1 MKMRD
6 VVLKYQNKELYD
18 YSCSETMIIAAN
30 DFYNLN
36 LSEDTF
42 KMMAPFSGG
51 MLEGET
57 CGVITGAIS
66 VLGILF
72 TTGVA
77 HTSEKLYEAVLDY
90 KTEFSKRFGSKECI
104 QLKEFEMQQEG
115 CTDLVVEGA
124 LLLDEIV
131 KKYGK

>member
-1 MKMRD
+1 MKEI
-6 VVLKYQNKELYD
+6 VLKYRDKTHYD
-18 YSCSETMIIAAN
+18 YSCSETMIVAAN
-30 DFYNLN
+30 EYYQLN

-42 KMMAPFSGG
+42 KMMSPFSGG

-57 CGVITGAIS
+57 CGVLTGAIA

-72 TTGVA
+72 TEGVA
-77 HTSEKLYEAVLDY
+77 HTSDKLYNAVIDY
-90 KTEFSKRFGSKECI
+90 KTQFNRRFSSKECVV
-104 QLKEFEMQQEG
+104 LKELKPQQEG
-115 CTDLVVEGA
+115 CTNLVVQGA